1 VISKACTGRAMAV
14 LSVARPIQSPRKL
27 REPDALAFL
36 FGKPVHLAQAN
47 SRRVPCEE
55 IGDSQVEEAKESST
69 CPTLAKSP
77 TFARELDPGPLDW
90 RCLAALMPAAAAS
103 HAGLL
108 TGSVALACVP
118 IAVPFSVPQVAA
130 DSWLAN
136 KRARAFHRGV
146 VISVCAQGV
155 LTLLKL
161 SRGDLV
167 GGLYD
172 GVLTAIGSYAVQT
185 EGIRFFPTYIICCGF
200 NGLLGLLQIMQG
212 YQGIPLHMLPWLAVL
227 PPSIALFGAYCGWQ
241 FCKEVSAISAGHTG
255 AGPQDTCF
263 VRVMGADWWPS
274 FLGPQVA
281 TREERFTQWGR
292 PGGSVSG
299 QGGGRDQFSAF
310 GGDGH
315 RLGEN

>member
-1 VISKACTGRAMAV
+1 M
-14 LSVARPIQSPRKL
+14 
-27 REPDALAFL
+27 AFL
-36 FGKPVHLAQAN
+36 FAEPIQLLQVPSNHLQVPGDIVSDDEIKEEPKK
-47 SRRVPCEE
+47 SRSALVSRN
-55 IGDSQVEEAKESST
+55 GSRNF
-69 CPTLAKSP
+69 LAD
-77 TFARELDPGPLDW
+77 LDPGPLDF
-90 RCLAALMPAAAAS
+90 RCLAAVVPAAAAA

-108 TGSVALACVP
+108 TGPAAMACVP
-118 IAVPFSVPQVAA
+118 IAVPFSVPQVAS

-146 VISVCAQGV
+146 VISVCAQGIV
-155 LTLLKL
+155 TLLKL

-172 GVLTAIGSYAVQT
+172 GVLCAMGSYAIQP
-185 EGIRFFPTYIICCGF
+185 EGIRFLPTYIICCGF

-212 YQGIPLHMLPWLAVL
+212 YQGVPLHLLPWLAIL
-227 PPSIALFGAYCGWQ
+227 PPSIAIFGAYCGWQ

-274 FLGPQVA
+274 FLGPQVVP
-281 TREERFTQWGR
+281 RDERFTQWGR
-292 PGGSVSG
+292 PQGGGSATG
-299 QGGGRDQFSAF
+299 QTGRDQFSAF

-315 RLGEN
+315 RLGET

>member
-1 VISKACTGRAMAV
+1 MAV
-14 LSVARPIQSPRKL
+14 LSTARPTRT
-27 REPDALAFL
+27 RTYVDFL
-36 FGKPVHLAQAN
+36 FGKPLQLVEVA
-47 SRRVPCEE
+47 SICE
-55 IGDSQVEEAKESST
+55 GDVEEEKES
-69 CPTLAKSP
+69 PETLS
-77 TFARELDPGPLDW
+77 RLDGVLEGVG
-90 RCLAALMPAAAAS
+90 AFYPAAVAA

-108 TGSVALACVP
+108 SGGGVAMACLP
-118 IAVPFSVPQVAA
+118 IAVPFSVPQVSS

-146 VISVCAQGV
+146 VITVYTQGI

-172 GVLTAIGSYAVQT
+172 GVLCAMGTYAIQP
-185 EGIRFFPTYIICCGF
+185 EGQRFFPTYIICCGF
-200 NGLLGLLQIMQG
+200 NGLLALLQILQG
-212 YQGIPLHMLPWLAVL
+212 YQGVPVHFLPLLAIV

-241 FCKEVSAISAGHTG
+241 FCKEVNAIAAGHVG

-281 TREERFTQWGR
+281 QREETNTNWGR
-292 PGGSVSG
+292 PSGAAPAGGWSRDRFSV
-299 QGGGRDQFSAF
+299 FA
-310 GGDGH
+310 GDGH
-315 RLGEN
+315 RLGETQ